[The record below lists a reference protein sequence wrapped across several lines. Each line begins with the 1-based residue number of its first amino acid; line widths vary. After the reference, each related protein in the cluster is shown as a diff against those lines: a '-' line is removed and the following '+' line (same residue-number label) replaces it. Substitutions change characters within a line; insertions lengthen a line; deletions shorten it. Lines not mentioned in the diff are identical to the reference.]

1 MRLQGKVAII
11 TGAGQGL
18 GEAFAMRFAE
28 EGAKIAVVDQN
39 IETASEVAASIEK
52 DGGSALAIQTDVSR
66 VAEIEAMAAKVMEA
80 FGTVDILVNNA
91 GILDVVSIE
100 ETTEAIWDRQLDVN
114 LKSQF
119 FCVKAVVAEMRR
131 KKRGKIVNMRS
142 IAGLGAFLNC
152 ISYCASKGGVVNLT
166 RALACEL
173 GGHGIT
179 VNAVAPGPVE
189 TPINNIFKWDSPEGD
204 SHRAFLRERTPSRTD
219 FFKPG
224 DITGTVLYL
233 ASEDSDA
240 VNGVI
245 VPVDGGWCAW

>member
-1 MRLQGKVAII
+1 MRLLDKVAII
-11 TGAGQGL
+11 TGGGQGL
-18 GEAFAMRFAE
+18 GEGFAMRFAL
-28 EGAKIAVVDQN
+28 EGAKVAVVDLN
-39 IETASEVAASIEK
+39 IESASLVAANIVKAGGSAIAIETDVSQVKAIGEMASEVM
-52 DGGSALAIQTDVSR
+52 DT
-66 VAEIEAMAAKVMEA
+66 

-91 GILDVVSIE
+91 GVLDVIAMDD
-100 ETTEAIWDRQLDVN
+100 TTEEIWDRQLDVN

-119 FCVKAVVAEMRR
+119 FCAKAVAAEMRR
-131 KKRGKIVNMRS
+131 KGRGKIVNMSS
-142 IAGLGAFLNC
+142 IAGLGGFLNC

-173 GGHGIT
+173 GEYGIT

-204 SHRAFLRERTPSRTD
+204 QHRAFLRERTPSGVA
-219 FFKPG
+219 FFKTG
-224 DITGTVLYL
+224 DIIGTVLYL

-245 VPVDGGWCAW
+245 IPIDGGWCAW